1 MSEGTV
7 GELIKRTA
15 CELAPVKRQI
25 TEALI
30 GAAVIHQDETGVSV
44 AGKRYWEHVTS
55 TATLTHYHVDASRG
69 HDALNAIGILPVFK
83 GISIH
88 DGWASYFL
96 YECEHAL
103 CHCFSLPSLMKGIT
117 SSMTERVT
125 TMPGANAS
133 SARSGEV
140 VLSIRNLSKQ
150 YGKRLA
156 VDNLSLDVRRGEIFG
171 FLGPNGAGK
180 TTTIRMMLGLI
191 SPGGGSVDIL
201 GKDITFYRAEILPR
215 VGALVETP
223 ALYLYLS
230 GRDNLRAVGSALGGV
245 PRSRIDAVLELVGL
259 QNRQKDRVRTYSLG
273 MKQRL
278 GVAMALLQ
286 DPDVLILDEPANGLD
301 PAGIV
306 EMRDLMHQ
314 LSDAGKT
321 VFISSHLLP
330 EVQQICTKVAI
341 INLGKLVT
349 ESTVA
354 ELTSTH
360 GEFSVTLERAQEAL
374 ALVHTQNWGVDAR
387 LDTSG
392 ALITRAPGNRGREL
406 NLFLVQAG
414 FAPDTIAQTTQD
426 LEEVFLRLT
435 NGGTGGVQ

>member
-1 MSEGTV
+1 M
-7 GELIKRTA
+7 A
-15 CELAPVKRQI
+15 
-25 TEALI
+25 
-30 GAAVIHQDETGVSV
+30 
-44 AGKRYWEHVTS
+44 
-55 TATLTHYHVDASRG
+55 
-69 HDALNAIGILPVFK
+69 
-83 GISIH
+83 
-88 DGWASYFL
+88 
-96 YECEHAL
+96 
-103 CHCFSLPSLMKGIT
+103 
-117 SSMTERVT
+117 ERVM

-150 YGKRLA
+150 YGKRTA

-191 SPGGGSVDIL
+191 APGGGSVDIL
-201 GKDITFYRAEILPR
+201 GKDIAFYRAEILPR

-245 PRSRIDAVLELVGL
+245 PRSRIDDVLELVGL

-286 DPDVLILDEPANGLD
+286 DPDVLVLDEPANGLD

-314 LSDAGKT
+314 LSAAGKT

-330 EVQQICTKVAI
+330 EVQQICTRVAI

-349 ESTVA
+349 ESTVE
-354 ELTSTH
+354 ELTSAH
-360 GEFSVTLERAQEAL
+360 GEFSVTLEQAREAL
-374 ALVHTQNWGVDAR
+374 ALVQAQSWGREAR
-387 LDTSG
+387 LNEQG
-392 ALITRAPGNRGREL
+392 ALITPAPGNRGRDL
-406 NLFLVQAG
+406 NLFLVKAG
-414 FAPDTIAQTTQD
+414 FAPDTITQATQD

-435 NGGTGGVQ
+435 STGTGGVQ

>member
-1 MSEGTV
+1 
-7 GELIKRTA
+7 
-15 CELAPVKRQI
+15 
-25 TEALI
+25 
-30 GAAVIHQDETGVSV
+30 
-44 AGKRYWEHVTS
+44 
-55 TATLTHYHVDASRG
+55 
-69 HDALNAIGILPVFK
+69 
-83 GISIH
+83 
-88 DGWASYFL
+88 
-96 YECEHAL
+96 
-103 CHCFSLPSLMKGIT
+103 
-117 SSMTERVT
+117 MTERVM
-125 TMPGANAS
+125 TMPGSNTLQ
-133 SARSGEV
+133 ARPGEV

-150 YGKRLA
+150 YGKRMA

-180 TTTIRMMLGLI
+180 TTTIRMALGLI
-191 SPGGGSVDIL
+191 SPTGGSVDIL
-201 GKDITFYRAEILPR
+201 GRDIASYRAEILPR

-245 PRSRIDAVLELVGL
+245 PRARIDDVLELVGL

-278 GVAMALLQ
+278 GVAIALLQ
-286 DPDVLILDEPANGLD
+286 DPDVLVLDEPANGLD

-314 LSDAGKT
+314 LSAADKT
-321 VFISSHLLP
+321 VFISSHLLT
-330 EVQQICTKVAI
+330 EVQQICTRVAI

-349 ESTVA
+349 ESTVE
-354 ELTSTH
+354 ELTSSH
-360 GEFSVTLERAQEAL
+360 GNYAVTLERAQEAL
-374 ALVHTQNWGVDAR
+374 ALVQAQNWGREAR
-387 LDTSG
+387 LNEHG
-392 ALITRAPGNRGREL
+392 ALITPAPANRGREL

-414 FAPDTIAQTTQD
+414 FVPDTIAQATQD

>member
-1 MSEGTV
+1 
-7 GELIKRTA
+7 
-15 CELAPVKRQI
+15 
-25 TEALI
+25 
-30 GAAVIHQDETGVSV
+30 
-44 AGKRYWEHVTS
+44 
-55 TATLTHYHVDASRG
+55 
-69 HDALNAIGILPVFK
+69 
-83 GISIH
+83 
-88 DGWASYFL
+88 
-96 YECEHAL
+96 
-103 CHCFSLPSLMKGIT
+103 
-117 SSMTERVT
+117 
-125 TMPGANAS
+125 MPGANAS
-133 SARSGEV
+133 PARPGEV

-191 SPGGGSVDIL
+191 APTGGSVDIL

-245 PRSRIDAVLELVGL
+245 PRARMDDVLELVGL

-278 GVAMALLQ
+278 GVAIALLQ
-286 DPDVLILDEPANGLD
+286 DPDVLVLDEPANGLD

-314 LSDAGKT
+314 LSAAGKT

-349 ESTVA
+349 ESTVE
-354 ELTSTH
+354 ELTSAH

-374 ALVHTQNWGVDAR
+374 ALVQAQNWGREAR
-387 LDTSG
+387 LSAQG
-392 ALITRAPGNRGREL
+392 ALITPAPGNRGREL

-414 FAPDTIAQTTQD
+414 FAPDTISQATQD